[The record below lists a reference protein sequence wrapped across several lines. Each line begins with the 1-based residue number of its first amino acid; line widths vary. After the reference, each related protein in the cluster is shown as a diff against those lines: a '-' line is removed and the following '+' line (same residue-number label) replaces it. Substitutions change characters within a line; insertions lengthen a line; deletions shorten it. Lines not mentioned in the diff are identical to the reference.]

1 MGLIIPNPYRFLIP
15 TFWSFLSVIDNVWT
29 KNKEIFVDFNQTI
42 LPFNTFRHHMSILP
56 TSCHYINQY
65 YDVLYQSFDNLVHI
79 YNRYVDSP
87 LQQSI
92 HHDDSINTVNEL

>member
-1 MGLIIPNPYRFLIP
+1 
-15 TFWSFLSVIDNVWT
+15 
-29 KNKEIFVDFNQTI
+29 
-42 LPFNTFRHHMSILP
+42 MSILP

-92 HHDDSINTVNEL
+92 HHEDSINTVNEL